1 MGMIVLADQHQ
12 RPQRLVNTG
21 TGTISS
27 TALIK
32 QGDVARMN
40 KRNQQTLTA
49 AICTAGMLACVL
61 LVLLFSYI

>member
-1 MGMIVLADQHQ
+1 MILTDQHN
-12 RPQRLVNTG
+12 RPQRLINTA

-27 TALIK
+27 AAIIK

-61 LVLLFSYI
+61 LAVLFSYI